1 MNILKNYASTLL
13 LLGGIL
19 VGGICGVIFG
29 EGTDIVKPV
38 GDLFLN
44 LMFVLIVPLVFFSV
58 SSSIC
63 NMKQSNMVGR
73 VIGNI
78 IFVFIIMSVI
88 VAFIAYLFT
97 QLYNPLEE
105 VDKSNFISGMVGQQ
119 SDLAKLSSG
128 EIFVKTFTV
137 SNFPAL
143 FSKSN
148 LLPLIVF
155 SIFFGLATAFA
166 GDRGKQVSDLLNSI
180 TSVILKM
187 MTIIMYAAPVG
198 LGCYFAYTVGQ
209 IGEQILNGYMHVF
222 ILYMLLTLICF
233 FGLNSIYML
242 LAGGTKAFVNF
253 WRNMITPSLTAIA
266 TSSSAACIPVNMEA
280 VCRMG
285 APVRIAE
292 TVVPLGTN
300 MHKDGS
306 VISGVI
312 KIIFLLTIFGSEATV
327 SSNMFMIVGAALL
340 TAAVVG
346 AVPSGGMTS
355 ELLMCSLFGFPPEL
369 AGTLMIIAT
378 IVDVPATLL
387 NSTGNVVASVL
398 VTRLTE
404 GREWMKNAVTRNN
417 NV

>member
-1 MNILKNYASTLL
+1 MSILKNYASTLL
-13 LLGGIL
+13 LLAGVII
-19 VGGICGVIFG
+19 GGICGVVFG
-29 EGTDIVKPV
+29 EATSVVKPV

-63 NMKQSNMVGR
+63 NMKQSNIVGK

-78 IFVFIIMSVI
+78 ILIFVLMSII
-88 VAFIAYLFT
+88 VAVIAYLFT
-97 QLYNPLEE
+97 QFYNPLEGI
-105 VDKSNFISGMVGQQ
+105 DKSSFTLGISSPSEAARM
-119 SDLAKLSSG
+119 SSG
-128 EIFVKTFTV
+128 DIFVKTFTV
-137 SNFPAL
+137 SDFPAL

-148 LLPLIVF
+148 LLPLIIF

-166 GDRGKQVSDLLNSI
+166 GEKSKQVSDLLNSV

-209 IGEQILNGYMHVF
+209 IGGQLLNGYMHVF

-233 FGLNSIYML
+233 FGLNSVYMFL
-242 LAGGTKAFVNF
+242 VGGKKAFVIF
-253 WRNMITPSLTAIA
+253 WKNMITPTLTAVA
-266 TSSSAACIPVNMEA
+266 TSSSAACIPVNIDS

-285 APVRIAE
+285 VSTGIAE
-292 TVVPLGTN
+292 TVIPLGTN

-312 KIIFLLTIFGSEATV
+312 KIIFLLTIFGADSDMP
-327 SSNMFMIVGAALL
+327 SNMFLIIGAALL
-340 TAAVVG
+340 TSAVVG

-355 ELLMCSLFGFPPEL
+355 ELLMCSLFGLSPEL
-369 AGTLMIIAT
+369 VGTLMIIAT

-387 NSTGNVVASVL
+387 NSTGNITGSILVA
-398 VTRLTE
+398 RMTE
-404 GREWMKNAVTRNN
+404 GKDWMRKITVNT
-417 NV
+417 NVR